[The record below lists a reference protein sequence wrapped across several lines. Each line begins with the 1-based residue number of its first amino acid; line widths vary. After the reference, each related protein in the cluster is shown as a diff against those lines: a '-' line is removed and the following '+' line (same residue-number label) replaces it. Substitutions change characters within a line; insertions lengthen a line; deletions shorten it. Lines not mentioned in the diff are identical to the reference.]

1 MYRLREVERGRY
13 DDRGYSNEQSLAALM
28 IQKPEEINNFLTYT
42 YGMEDDRFPLTFL
55 TEGQGAAGVR
65 DITTV
70 EWTWKTMGR
79 QRFSDYIVWADTGDT
94 TPGIGGKPIKVEF
107 ATGLIIE
114 QYGLLAPDGK
124 TTVRVMRDHGAGN
137 HGGHLYS
144 LQLKNPDKSAYVD
157 PANFEKGKYWCMLA
171 PSIPESYSKGN
182 KTNVMGYE
190 GLG

>member
-79 QRFSDYIVWADTGDT
+79 QRFNDYIVWADTSDT
-94 TPGIGGKPIKVEF
+94 TPGIGGKPIKDNCSCN
-107 ATGLIIE
+107 A
-114 QYGLLAPDGK
+114 
-124 TTVRVMRDHGAGN
+124 
-137 HGGHLYS
+137 
-144 LQLKNPDKSAYVD
+144 
-157 PANFEKGKYWCMLA
+157 
-171 PSIPESYSKGN
+171 
-182 KTNVMGYE
+182 
-190 GLG
+190 